1 MAAGDVGPHA
11 QWERREP
18 RVVGVDSWMCR
29 AAIAIVRGAEL
40 ILLIGLPVPAC
51 YLEVGASCHGFLM
64 LMSDGVFRLDTRPRT
79 VRPLEAGSKLM
90 GVARYSPAPGSL
102 SRELQFPKIP
112 YSLVR

>member
-1 MAAGDVGPHA
+1 MPHDACEAVTTDAGEDLA
-11 QWERREP
+11 YRFFILCAER
-18 RVVGVDSWMCR
+18 
-29 AAIAIVRGAEL
+29 
-40 ILLIGLPVPAC
+40 ILLIRLPVPVC
-51 YLEVGASCHGFLM
+51 YREVGVSCHGFLM
-64 LMSDGVFRLDTRPRT
+64 YHGVFRLDTRPRT